1 MYKPHFLYPFIN
13 IHFCSLKILAIVN
26 NAGMDMEGHICPSD
40 LDFIHSGHIPRK
52 EITKLCSVF
61 FNFLRNCHPFT
72 HDGSTN
78 LCSWQQGPR
87 LPFTPYPWQHL
98 FCLAVLIITIANGM
112 KWDPVVLLNCFS
124 LIISDGDEAG
134 GKRTG
139 HNLKEWHICWGY
151 DINWVEPTSHKMVDD
166 STLGGPLASLYVHIV
181 THQLVT
187 HLPDR
192 MVMSQVSPWYGPPK
206 WGPLALRRKE
216 SKSEL

>member
-1 MYKPHFLYPFIN
+1 MSFRFGFHSLWTHTQKRNYKIM
-13 IHFCSLKILAIVN
+13 FC
-26 NAGMDMEGHICPSD
+26 
-40 LDFIHSGHIPRK
+40 
-52 EITKLCSVF
+52 F

-166 STLGGPLASLYVHIV
+166 STSGGPLASLYVHIV